1 MRTDFKST
9 SRSKSKSAAEK
20 GTSQAIAEHTAAF
33 LKAGGKI
40 SRYRSGTRELEVP
53 AGKES
58 LK

>member
-9 SRSKSKSAAEK
+9 PRSKTKSKTEK

-40 SRYRSGTRELEVP
+40 SKIRSGTKELEVP

-58 LK
+58 FE